1 MDDDEFIRQLDVKL
15 GKGSAGGRGRELEGL
30 AMGVDVAPPPS
41 ADESDGSAEERGWV
55 LARRAMLCVREI
67 VRTEKKL
74 STPFNTLAGIRGKFF
89 FAIYMQLIIKRA
101 LTHLLAR
108 RINLHRWKLRIMF
121 LGLLM
126 CRNHC

>member
-67 VRTEKKL
+67 VRTEKSYQRHL
-74 STPFNTLAGIRGKFF
+74 IRLLESEVSSSLPSTCN
-89 FAIYMQLIIKRA
+89 
-101 LTHLLAR
+101 
-108 RINLHRWKLRIMF
+108 
-121 LGLLM
+121 
-126 CRNHC
+126 